1 MIYKHHLPADVSIL
15 LFSSTEHIQL
25 WDGDDLGELL
35 LLTSLAKLSQKK
47 AFTPG
52 SKRHR
57 MDWETRVASLSDR
70 RFTRR
75 YRVTKEQFDTLLSR
89 LLPELEVACA
99 KAHSYASVAPELQ
112 LSMTLRFL
120 AGGSYLDIAD
130 LHGVGE
136 STFYKCLWRII
147 LLLNRDSLL
156 GDFMKFPDESEF
168 ESLAAGWQSLSSVP
182 HIFDGCLLA
191 IDGIIFKIPCPQP
204 HEVPNPIKCFCRK
217 GYFGINAQLAC
228 GPDLRFRW
236 ADVRCAG
243 STHDQLAYTVSGL
256 DNMLKRLHLKYYLV
270 GDNGYIPHEYLLV
283 PYKGKFIRRID
294 PYKDSFNFHLSQLR
308 IHVERAFGMLTA
320 RWGIL
325 WKPITTSFAGTLAAD
340 EYGRLIDDFEVQDL
354 LTANPASSARN
365 PLCLRREAMVA
376 QLRVEEILRPN
387 TTSENRNKRRR
398 LNFVDEN

>member
-1 MIYKHHLPADVSIL
+1 MIYKHHLPSDASIL

-70 RFTRR
+70 RFKRR

-89 LLPELEVACA
+89 LRPELEVACA
-99 KAHSYASVAPELQ
+99 KAHCYASVAPELQ
-112 LSMTLRFL
+112 LSMNLRFL

-136 STFYKCLWRII
+136 
-147 LLLNRDSLL
+147 N
-156 GDFMKFPDESEF
+156 ESEF

-204 HEVPNPIKCFCRK
+204 HEVPNPIN
-217 GYFGINAQLAC
+217 ISAA

-256 DNMLKRLHLKYYLV
+256 DDMLKRLPLKHYLV

-294 PYKDSFNFHLSQLR
+294 PYKDSFNFHLYQLH

-325 WKPITTSFAGTLAAD
+325 WKPITTSFAGTLAILTSCFRLHNVCIESSHRIENSSQLGHIQVAD

-365 PLCLRREAMVA
+365 LLCLRREAMVA

-398 LNFVDEN
+398 LNLDDEN

>member
-1 MIYKHHLPADVSIL
+1 MIYKHHLPSDASIL

-52 SKRHR
+52 SKRHS
-57 MDWETRVASLSDR
+57 MDWETRVASLLDR
-70 RFTRR
+70 RFKRR

-89 LLPELEVACA
+89 LRPELEVACA
-99 KAHSYASVAPELQ
+99 KAHCYASVAPELQ

-130 LHGVGE
+130 LHGVAE
-136 STFYKCLWRII
+136 STFYKCLWRVI

-156 GDFMKFPDESEF
+156 GESRKFPDESEF

-204 HEVPNPIKCFCRK
+204 HEVPNPIKYFCRK

-236 ADVRCAG
+236 ADVRCA
-243 STHDQLAYTVSGL
+243 
-256 DNMLKRLHLKYYLV
+256 
-270 GDNGYIPHEYLLV
+270 
-283 PYKGKFIRRID
+283 GKFIRRID

-320 RWGIL
+320 RWDIL
-325 WKPITTSFAGTLAAD
+325 WKPITTSFAGTLAILTSCFRLHNFCIESSHRIENSSQLGHIQVAD
-340 EYGRLIDDFEVQDL
+340 EYGRLIDYFEVQDL

-398 LNFVDEN
+398 LNLDDEN

>member
-1 MIYKHHLPADVSIL
+1 
-15 LFSSTEHIQL
+15 
-25 WDGDDLGELL
+25 
-35 LLTSLAKLSQKK
+35 
-47 AFTPG
+47 
-52 SKRHR
+52 
-57 MDWETRVASLSDR
+57 
-70 RFTRR
+70 
-75 YRVTKEQFDTLLSR
+75 
-89 LLPELEVACA
+89 
-99 KAHSYASVAPELQ
+99 
-112 LSMTLRFL
+112 
-120 AGGSYLDIAD
+120 
-130 LHGVGE
+130 
-136 STFYKCLWRII
+136 
-147 LLLNRDSLL
+147 
-156 GDFMKFPDESEF
+156 MKFPNESEF

-204 HEVPNPIKCFCRK
+204 HEVPNPIKYFCRK

-256 DNMLKRLHLKYYLV
+256 DDMLKRLPLKHYLA
-270 GDNGYIPHEYLLV
+270 NSSAESILTKTLLISIYL
-283 PYKGKFIRRID
+283 
-294 PYKDSFNFHLSQLR
+294 
-308 IHVERAFGMLTA
+308 
-320 RWGIL
+320 
-325 WKPITTSFAGTLAAD
+325 SFAYMWSERLECLLLDGVAD

-398 LNFVDEN
+398 LNLDDEN

>member
-1 MIYKHHLPADVSIL
+1 MIYKHHLPSDASIL

-70 RFTRR
+70 RFKRR

-89 LLPELEVACA
+89 LRPELEVACA
-99 KAHSYASVAPELQ
+99 KAHCYASVAPELQ
-112 LSMTLRFL
+112 LSMNLRFL

-136 STFYKCLWRII
+136 STFYKCLWRVI

-156 GDFMKFPDESEF
+156 GESMKFPDESEF

-204 HEVPNPIKCFCRK
+204 HEVPNPIN
-217 GYFGINAQLAC
+217 ISAA

-256 DNMLKRLHLKYYLV
+256 DDMLKRLPLKHYLV
-270 GDNGYIPHEYLLV
+270 GDNGYILHEYLLV

-325 WKPITTSFAGTLAAD
+325 WKPITTSFAGTLAILTSCFRLHNVAD

-365 PLCLRREAMVA
+365 LLCLRREAMVA

-398 LNFVDEN
+398 LNLDDEN

>member
-1 MIYKHHLPADVSIL
+1 MIYKHHLPSDASIL

-70 RFTRR
+70 RFKRR

-89 LLPELEVACA
+89 LRPELEVACA
-99 KAHSYASVAPELQ
+99 KAHCYASVAPELQ
-112 LSMTLRFL
+112 LSMNLRFL

-136 STFYKCLWRII
+136 STFYKCLWRVI

-156 GDFMKFPDESEF
+156 GESMKFPDESEF

-204 HEVPNPIKCFCRK
+204 HEVPNPIN
-217 GYFGINAQLAC
+217 ISA
-228 GPDLRFRW
+228 
-236 ADVRCAG
+236 
-243 STHDQLAYTVSGL
+243 VSGL
-256 DNMLKRLHLKYYLV
+256 DDMLKRLPLKHYLV

-325 WKPITTSFAGTLAAD
+325 WKPITTSFAGTLAILTSCF
-340 EYGRLIDDFEVQDL
+340 RLHNVCIESSHRIEIVHSLDIYRWLMSMEDL
-354 LTANPASSARN
+354 LMT
-365 PLCLRREAMVA
+365 LRREAMVA

-398 LNFVDEN
+398 LNLDDEN

>member
-89 LLPELEVACA
+89 LLPELEVVCA
-99 KAHSYASVAPELQ
+99 KAHSYVSVAPELQ

-120 AGGSYLDIAD
+120 AGGSYLDIAYTELEKRAD
-130 LHGVGE
+130 L
-136 STFYKCLWRII
+136 
-147 LLLNRDSLL
+147 
-156 GDFMKFPDESEF
+156 
-168 ESLAAGWQSLSSVP
+168 
-182 HIFDGCLLA
+182 IF
-191 IDGIIFKIPCPQP
+191 
-204 HEVPNPIKCFCRK
+204 
-217 GYFGINAQLAC
+217 
-228 GPDLRFRW
+228 RFRW

-256 DNMLKRLHLKYYLV
+256 DNMLKRLPLKYYLV

-325 WKPITTSFAGTLAAD
+325 WKPITTSFAGTLVILTSCFRLHNFCLESSHRIENNSQLGHVQVAD

-365 PLCLRREAMVA
+365 SLCLRREAMVA

-387 TTSENRNKRRR
+387 TTSENRNKRRH